1 MKAST
6 SHAEPSKASH
16 HNMDSS
22 EAANK
27 YFDLQTLSPAVPS
40 LPRAP
45 LHNLPFPRNPKFFGR
60 EAELAAI
67 DATLAASGDSQ
78 PFRSIALYGLG
89 GVGKSQVALEYAYRR
104 FNDYQVVFWLDAT
117 TNLSLLQSFT
127 DIAIKLELGNVTRSG
142 RVMSQYLV
150 LSWLRAAG
158 KIYRPLAAIF

>member
-1 MKAST
+1 
-6 SHAEPSKASH
+6 
-16 HNMDSS
+16 MDSS

-67 DATLAASGDSQ
+67 DATLAASGDSL
-78 PFRSIALYGLG
+78 PFRSIVLYGLG

-104 FNDYQVVFWLDAT
+104 FNNYQAVFWLDAAT
-117 TNLSLLQSFT
+117 DLSLLRSFT
-127 DIAIKLELGNVTRSG
+127 IIAIILQLGNVARSDMD
-142 RVMSQYLV
+142 RSQYLV
-150 LSWLRAAG
+150 LAWLKATG
-158 KIYRPLAAIF
+158 KIYHPLAAIF